1 MKKAMLFIPAIISLL
16 LTGCAMNFTQSS
28 SPNAIHEA
36 SLSIDKLINFNAVDV
51 EEYLGSPNYATYY
64 INADKLK
71 NKNINTL
78 SVKDLSEDILAL
90 ASYKDNNSNNSY
102 LYVYY
107 ENGVVKDAFYG
118 PYKIDNLENVI
129 SPSKISNIDYKV
141 TFYKNRGAINYNNF
155 VIDNVKKE
163 FLGKSIEDF
172 NKAYNLKSANFIAS
186 TIDNSDTIYF
196 YPLVNYNTSYKE
208 EYKHPNYSSNE
219 NAKLGYI
226 NPLNNNISNTNK
238 TDNKDLLNYY
248 KSAVALYVKDN
259 KIQSIQIVDNQFL
272 YKLVEDILGK

>member
-1 MKKAMLFIPAIISLL
+1 MKKSILFIPVIISLS

-36 SLSIDKLINFNAVDV
+36 SLNVDKLINFNATDV
-51 EEYLGSPNYATYY
+51 EDYLGSPYYATYY
-64 INADKLK
+64 IDADKLK

-78 SVKDLSEDILAL
+78 SVKDLSEDISAL
-90 ASYKDNNSNNSY
+90 ASYKDNNSNNYY
-102 LYVYY
+102 LHVYY

-118 PYKIDNLENVI
+118 PYKIDNLGNVI

-172 NKAYNLKSANFIAS
+172 NKAYNLNSANFLAS
-186 TIDNSDTIYF
+186 TINESYTLYF
-196 YPLVNYNTSYKE
+196 YPLVNYNVCYKE

-219 NAKLGYI
+219 NAKLGYV

-238 TDNKDLLNYY
+238 ANSKDLLNYY

-259 KIQSIQIVDNQFL
+259 KIQSIQTVDNQFL
-272 YKLVEDILGK
+272 YKLVEDILNK